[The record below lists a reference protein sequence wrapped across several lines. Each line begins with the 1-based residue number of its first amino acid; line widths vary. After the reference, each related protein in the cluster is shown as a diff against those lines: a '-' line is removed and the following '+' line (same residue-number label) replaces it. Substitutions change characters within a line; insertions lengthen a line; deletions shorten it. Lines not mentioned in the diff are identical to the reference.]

1 MCGICGIHGG
11 IADDSLRETVDLMNA
26 GLAHRGPDDGGQYD
40 AGNCSIAMRRLSI
53 IDLRGGHQPLANEDG
68 SLTIV
73 FNGEIYNFQQLRR
86 KLEQSGRHLFRTKS
100 DTEVILHLYED
111 EGAHTPALLNGMF
124 AFCIFDQRDQSLFIA
139 RDRFGEKPLY
149 YSVIDGQFGFSSEL
163 PSLLEWR
170 QIRRKVDYTAL
181 AHLLRFGYVQ
191 QPLTLFEGV
200 FQLPPGHFLHWR
212 EQNLTVRRY
221 FTPMYAPDS
230 RLADEQAAVEALQ
243 SELMK
248 AVASQMVADVPLG
261 AFLSGGIDSSTV
273 VAAMQRQSSRPVK
286 TFTAR
291 FEYSAYDESHIA
303 RAVAQHLGTDHHEFV
318 ITDAGFH
325 PDDMWRVI
333 HHFGQP
339 FLDSSAIPTYMISK
353 QIRGHAT
360 VALSG
365 DGGDEVFAG
374 YRFFSDALNVDRL
387 ARLPSPVL
395 TAGKTA
401 MNSIMHLP
409 GLRRHS
415 VLRKARRALEIA
427 SLPET
432 IRPAYIETL
441 FNGEETAALVSRTSP
456 VHDSCDLDSYARTIF
471 DGVGYAS
478 RLRQL
483 MHYATVYR
491 LPEDMLAKVDRMSM
505 ANSLEVR
512 CPLLSAE
519 VSSLAMRLP
528 DHLLIRRNTRKYL
541 LRQAGRQWLPEVI
554 YSHPKM
560 GFTIPLHT
568 FLNTH
573 YEELCN
579 RYLLHSNAP
588 LIREMF
594 RRDALQTIMRRAYSV
609 KLSNAETSVHRSS
622 HQLWGLLQLGAWA
635 EAFNVTG

>member
-1 MCGICGIHGG
+1 
-11 IADDSLRETVDLMNA
+11 MNA
-26 GLAHRGPDDGGQYD
+26 GLTHRGPDDSGQYD
-40 AGNCSIAMRRLSI
+40 TENCSIAMRRLSI
-53 IDLRGGHQPLANEDG
+53 IDLQGGHQPLANEAG
-68 SLTIV
+68 LLTIV

-149 YSVIDGQFGFSSEL
+149 YAVLNGQLGFSSEL
-163 PSLLEWR
+163 PSLLRW
-170 QIRRKVDYTAL
+170 QQVRRKINYTAL
-181 AHLLRFGYVQ
+181 AHLLRFGFVP
-191 QPLTLFEGV
+191 QPLTLFEGL
-200 FQLPPGHFLHWR
+200 FQLPPGHYLHWR
-212 EQNLTVRRY
+212 EQNVKLGRY
-221 FTPMYAPDS
+221 FAPMYAPDS
-230 RLADEQAAVEALQ
+230 RLADERTAVEALQ
-243 SELMK
+243 KAIMS
-248 AVASQMVADVPLG
+248 AVASQMVADVPIG

-303 RAVAQHLGTDHHEFV
+303 RAVAQHLGTEHHEFV

-333 HHFGQP
+333 NHFGQP

-374 YRFFSDALNVDRL
+374 YRFFSEALTVDRL
-387 ARLPSPVL
+387 ARLPSPAL
-395 TAGKTA
+395 TAGKTV
-401 MNSIMHLP
+401 MNSITRLP
-409 GLRRHS
+409 LFRRHS
-415 VLRKARRALEIA
+415 VIRKARRAFEIA
-427 SLPET
+427 ELPET
-432 IRPAYIETL
+432 IRPAYMETL
-441 FNGEETAALVSRTSP
+441 FNSDEIADLVSPASP
-456 VHDSCDLDSYARTIF
+456 VDSVCDLDSYARGIF
-471 DGVGYAS
+471 DDVGDAS

-505 ANSLEVR
+505 ATSLEVR
-512 CPLLSAE
+512 CPLLSEE
-519 VSSLAMRLP
+519 VSSLAMKLP
-528 DHLLIRRNTRKYL
+528 DRLLIRRNTRKYL
-541 LRQAGRQWLPEVI
+541 LRQAGRQWLPNVV

-573 YEELCN
+573 YGELCN
-579 RYLLHSNAP
+579 RYLIHSRAP
-588 LIREMF
+588 LIRDMF
-594 RRDALQTIMRRAYSV
+594 RKDALQTIVHRAYSV
-609 KLSNAETSVHRSS
+609 KRSNAETSVHRSS

-635 EAFNVTG
+635 EAFSVTG